1 MKILSF
7 LAFLFCTLSLFA
19 QKQTEMTIHFDF
31 DKANIRPV
39 DKRLLD
45 SLVAT
50 FPENSRNI
58 SIEIYGHCDGR
69 GTNGYNDK
77 LSLRRVRSVKKYL
90 LAKGVALKT
99 ITNEIGYGETKP
111 LFDVRLVSME
121 WELRR
126 AELVITRDD
135 ENSAPEISFTKAL
148 QDTAV
153 KAGSNIVLKNLNFIG
168 GTHHLV
174 NNSLPVLR
182 DLLNALKTNKNL
194 VIEIEGH
201 ICCLAG
207 DEDGYDD
214 DLGTKNL
221 SEERAKAIYTYLVK
235 NHIAAERLS
244 YKGYGHKRPIFAYPE
259 KTKQQEL
266 LNRRVE
272 IKIISK

>member
-1 MKILSF
+1 MNIFSF
-7 LAFLFCTLSLFA
+7 LPFLFYSLSLFA
-19 QKQTEMTIHFDF
+19 QKRTEMTIHFDYNKF
-31 DKANIRPV
+31 NIRPAES
-39 DKRLLD
+39 RLLD
-45 SLVAT
+45 SLAGT
-50 FPENSRNI
+50 FPENARNI
-58 SIEIYGHCDGR
+58 SIEIYGHCDSK
-69 GTNGYNDK
+69 GTNGYNDT
-77 LSLRRVRSVKKYL
+77 LSKKRASSVKKYL
-90 LAKGVALKT
+90 LTKGMDLSLFGKV
-99 ITNEIGYGETKP
+99 EGYGEMRPVADFPTEAGQ
-111 LFDVRLVSME
+111 SE
-121 WELRR
+121 NRR
-126 AELVITRDD
+126 VELVITRED

-182 DLLNALKTNKNL
+182 DLLNALKTNENL

-221 SEERAKAIYTYLVK
+221 SEERAKAIYTYLLK

-259 KTKQQEL
+259 KTKQQEM